1 MMSIEF
7 VTKERAKELGME
19 IRSNPAGPDAVRVV
33 LEFDVKGELKNFTRV
48 DLEIHEAGKLQL
60 SSSLRDESAKPG
72 HVAVSFAADRAKLDQ
87 LTLRVVT
94 QSAPRTMTGHD
105 LRVKDFVELKNAAGA
120 AAADEQAQFLA
131 AVRKAFETSDAPGLD
146 ALTCWDRVPERQKQN
161 LRTTYASLVADKGA
175 LYDFAL
181 VDPDPKLAAQD
192 RTEEG
197 VTYRFNLPITKELEL
212 KGRRLTDKTLLFV
225 LTFGVGTK
233 EGKLFL
239 VALAP
244 VK

>member
-1 MMSIEF
+1 MSIEL

-19 IRSNPAGPDAVRVV
+19 IRSNPAGPDTVRVV
-33 LEFDVKGELKNFTRV
+33 LEFEAKGELKNFTRV

-60 SSSLRDESAKPG
+60 SSSLRDEGAKPG
-72 HVAVSFAADRAKLDQ
+72 HIVVSFAADRAKLDQ
-87 LTLRVVT
+87 VTLRVVT

-120 AAADEQAQFLA
+120 AAAEEEARFLA
-131 AVRKAFETSDAPGLD
+131 TVRKAFDTSDAPALD
-146 ALTCWDRVPERQKQN
+146 ALTCWDRVPDRQKQN
-161 LRTTYASLVADKGA
+161 LQTTYASLVTDKGA
-175 LYDFAL
+175 SYDFAL
-181 VDPDPKLAAQD
+181 VDPDPKHVDRD

-197 VTYRFNLPITKELEL
+197 VTYRFNLPITKVLEM

-225 LTFGVGTK
+225 LTFGVGAK

-239 VALAP
+239 VGSAP